1 MKRRSPLDYAY
12 AVGRVR
18 ALETRLVNKAVFR
31 EAAGAPGLPE
41 ALKTICEAGRFLD
54 GFADVRT
61 APAVDAALEGE
72 KACLDA
78 LLAELLAASAI
89 PEIIA
94 LDSRPHQ
101 ALALAEGLG
110 SPFITDHLR
119 RAVDLGNIKIFL
131 RARRIGLPEEKF
143 RALALRGGF
152 LDEKLFVR
160 GYDAPDAE
168 MGARLAPTL
177 YASLWERAVRALAE
191 RETFVDLERGIE
203 DLLMTGLRPALTM
216 VFGPEPVYAYGLAKR
231 REFRLVRIVASGK
244 INGLP
249 AALIGERISDTYV

>member
-12 AVGRVR
+12 AIGRVR
-18 ALETRLVNKAVFR
+18 ALETRLVGKSVFR
-31 EAAGAPGLPE
+31 EAAGAPDLPA
-41 ALKTICEAGRFLD
+41 ALKAISEAGRFLD
-54 GFADVRT
+54 GFADVRS
-61 APAVDAALEGE
+61 ASGLDAALEGE
-72 KACLDA
+72 KAALRA
-78 LLAELLAASAI
+78 LLAELLADTGI
-89 PEIIA
+89 PEIID
-94 LDSRPHQ
+94 LDSRPHE

-131 RARRIGLPEEKF
+131 RARRLGLTGETFE
-143 RALALRGGF
+143 AVALRGGF
-152 LDEKLFVR
+152 LDEGAFVR
-160 GYDAPDAE
+160 GYAEPDAE
-168 MGARLAPTL
+168 IGARLAPTP
-177 YASLWERAVRALAE
+177 YAPLWESAIGALAE

-203 DLLMTGLRPALTM
+203 NLLMTGLRPALTM

-231 REFRLVRIVASGK
+231 RELRLVRIVASGK

>member
-1 MKRRSPLDYAY
+1 
-12 AVGRVR
+12 
-18 ALETRLVNKAVFR
+18 VFR
-31 EAAGAPGLPE
+31 EAAGAPDLPA
-41 ALKTICEAGRFLD
+41 ALRTICEAGRFLD
-54 GFADVRT
+54 GFTDVRT
-61 APAVDAALEGE
+61 APGLDAALEGE
-72 KACLDA
+72 MACLDA
-78 LLAELLAASAI
+78 LLAELLPDTGI

-101 ALALAEGLG
+101 ALALAEGIG
-110 SPFITDHLR
+110 SPFITNHLR

-131 RARRIGLPEEKF
+131 RARRLGLPEEKF
-143 RALALRGGF
+143 GAMILRGGF
-152 LDEKLFVR
+152 LDEGLFVR
-160 GYDAPDAE
+160 GYAAPDAE
-168 MGARLAPTL
+168 IGARLAPTP
-177 YASLWERAVRALAE
+177 YAALWESAVRALAE

-231 REFRLVRIVASGK
+231 REFRLARIVASGK

>member
-12 AVGRVR
+12 AIGRVR
-18 ALETRLVNKAVFR
+18 ALETRLVGKAVFR
-31 EAAGAPGLPE
+31 EAAGAPDLPS

-61 APAVDAALEGE
+61 ASGLDAALEGE
-72 KACLDA
+72 RACLEA
-78 LLAELLAASAI
+78 LLAELLADTGI
-89 PEIIA
+89 PEIID

-101 ALALAEGLG
+101 ALTLAEGIG
-110 SPFITDHLR
+110 SPFIKDHLR

-131 RARRIGLPEEKF
+131 RARRLGLTAEKF
-143 RALALRGGF
+143 EAMALCGGF
-152 LDEKLFVR
+152 LEEGLFVR
-160 GYDAPDAE
+160 GYAAPDAE
-168 MGARLAPTL
+168 TGARLAPTP
-177 YASLWERAVRALAE
+177 YAALWERAVRALAE

-203 DLLMTGLRPALTM
+203 DLLMIGLRPALTM

-231 REFRLVRIVASGK
+231 RELRLVRIVASGK

>member
-18 ALETRLVNKAVFR
+18 ALEPRLVGKAVFR
-31 EAAGAPGLPE
+31 DAAGAPDLAS

-61 APAVDAALEGE
+61 AAALDAALEGE

-78 LLAELLAASAI
+78 LLAELLADTGI
-89 PEIIA
+89 PEIVG
-94 LDSRPHQ
+94 LDARPHE

-110 SPFITDHLR
+110 SPFITGHLR

-131 RARRIGLPEEKF
+131 RARWLGLPEE
-143 RALALRGGF
+143 RIAAMALRGGF
-152 LDEKLFVR
+152 LEDGLFAR
-160 GYDAPDAE
+160 CYAAPDAE
-168 MGARLAPTL
+168 IGARLGPTP
-177 YASLWERAVRALAE
+177 YASLWGSAVRALAE
-191 RETFVDLERGIE
+191 RETFIDLERGME
-203 DLLMTGLRPALTM
+203 DFLMAGLRPALTM

-231 REFRLVRIVASGK
+231 REFRLVRLVASGK

-249 AALIGERISDTYV
+249 AALIGERISDTYA

>member
-12 AVGRVR
+12 AIGRVR
-18 ALETRLVNKAVFR
+18 ALETRLVGKAVFR
-31 EAAGAPGLPE
+31 EAAGAPDLPS

-61 APAVDAALEGE
+61 APGLDAALEGE
-72 KACLDA
+72 KTGLEA

-110 SPFITDHLR
+110 SSFITDHLR

-131 RARRIGLPEEKF
+131 RARRLGLTEEKF
-143 RALALRGGF
+143 EAMALHGGF
-152 LDEKLFVR
+152 LDEDIFVR
-160 GYDAPDAE
+160 GYAAPDAE
-168 MGARLAPTL
+168 IGAWLAPTP
-177 YASLWERAVRALAE
+177 YAALWERAVRALDE

-231 REFRLVRIVASGK
+231 REFGLVRIVASGK

>member
-18 ALETRLVNKAVFR
+18 ALEPRLVGKAVFR
-31 EAAGAPGLPE
+31 EAAGAPDLAS
-41 ALKTICEAGRFLD
+41 ALKMICEAGRFLE

-61 APAVDAALEGE
+61 ASALDAALEGE

-78 LLAELLAASAI
+78 LLAELLADTEI
-89 PEIIA
+89 PEIIGLDARPQEA
-94 LDSRPHQ
+94 LE
-101 ALALAEGLG
+101 LAEGLD

-119 RAVDLGNIKIFL
+119 RAIDLGNIKMFL
-131 RARRIGLPEEKF
+131 RARRLGLPEEDF
-143 RALALRGGF
+143 AAMALRGGC
-152 LDEKLFVR
+152 LDDGLFVR
-160 GYDAPDAE
+160 GYAASDAE
-168 MGARLAPTL
+168 IEAKLGSTP
-177 YASLWERAVRALAE
+177 YAGLWQSAVRALAE
-191 RETFVDLERGIE
+191 RETFIDLERGIE
-203 DLLMTGLRPALTM
+203 DSLMAGLRPALTM

-231 REFRLVRIVASGK
+231 REFRLVRLVASGK

>member
-18 ALETRLVNKAVFR
+18 ALETRLVGKAVFR
-31 EAAGAPGLPE
+31 EAAGAPDLPA

-61 APAVDAALEGE
+61 APGLDAALEGE
-72 KACLDA
+72 RACLAA
-78 LLAELLAASAI
+78 LLAELLPDSVI
-89 PEIIA
+89 PEIVG

-110 SPFITDHLR
+110 SPFITEHLR
-119 RAVDLGNIKIFL
+119 RGIDLGNIKIFL
-131 RARRIGLPEEKF
+131 RARRLGLPEDKF
-143 RALALRGGF
+143 AAMALRGGF
-152 LDEKLFVR
+152 LDDGLFVG
-160 GYDAPDAE
+160 GYAATDSE
-168 MGARLAPTL
+168 IGARLAPTP
-177 YASLWERAVRALAE
+177 YAGLWERAVRALAE
-191 RETFVDLERGIE
+191 RDTFVDLERGIE
-203 DLLMTGLRPALTM
+203 DFLMAGLRPALTT
-216 VFGPEPVYAYGLAKR
+216 VFGPEPVFAYALAKE
-231 REFRLVRIVASGK
+231 RELRLVRIVASGK

>member
-1 MKRRSPLDYAY
+1 
-12 AVGRVR
+12 
-18 ALETRLVNKAVFR
+18 
-31 EAAGAPGLPE
+31 
-41 ALKTICEAGRFLD
+41 
-54 GFADVRT
+54 
-61 APAVDAALEGE
+61 
-72 KACLDA
+72 
-78 LLAELLAASAI
+78 
-89 PEIIA
+89 
-94 LDSRPHQ
+94 
-101 ALALAEGLG
+101 LAEGLG

-131 RARRIGLPEEKF
+131 RARRLGLPEEKF
-143 RALALRGGF
+143 RALALHGGF

>member
-1 MKRRSPLDYAY
+1 MKQRSPLDYAY
-12 AVGRVR
+12 AIGRVR
-18 ALETRLVNKAVFR
+18 ALETRLVGKAVFC
-31 EAAGAPGLPE
+31 EAAGAPDLPA
-41 ALKTICEAGRFLD
+41 ALKTICEAGRFLE

-61 APAVDAALEGE
+61 APGLDAVLEGE
-72 KACLDA
+72 RAGLEA
-78 LLAELLAASAI
+78 LLAELLADTGI
-89 PEIIA
+89 PEVID
-94 LDSRPHQ
+94 LDSRPHE

-131 RARRIGLPEEKF
+131 RARRLGLPEETF
-143 RALALRGGF
+143 EAMALRGGF
-152 LDEKLFVR
+152 LDEGLFVR
-160 GYDAPDAE
+160 GYAAPDAE
-168 MGARLAPTL
+168 IGAQLAPTP
-177 YASLWERAVRALAE
+177 YAPLWESAVRALAE

-203 DLLMTGLRPALTM
+203 DFLMAGLRPALTM

-231 REFRLVRIVASGK
+231 REFGLVRIVASGK